1 MAWSRT
7 NKRLVIF
14 LCSPDQWCAADVDMS
29 CWAFCDAL
37 IIFFGD
43 TFWKILFVGPIPGRK
58 SVGKYENE
66 YAGVPTLLP
75 YTIHVYEDLYLT
87 TMACSAESVQQLLL
101 IKSNSDVKTQVY
113 YFTIGT
119 TNVIVQTVVASHNI
133 YS

>member
-1 MAWSRT
+1 M
-7 NKRLVIF
+7 
-14 LCSPDQWCAADVDMS
+14 
-29 CWAFCDAL
+29 
-37 IIFFGD
+37 
-43 TFWKILFVGPIPGRK
+43 
-58 SVGKYENE
+58 GKYENE